1 MDLQEQV
8 RMEDTY
14 HKLNKIVDDISD
26 VSVFPSLV
34 WVWCWDVIRSLYKD
48 YHDFEDDE
56 YTIKMSLEDIFKLFW
71 AGADN
76 NGFTLEYGSE
86 EVFEHIRSWMIDN
99 DILVSVESE
108 QEEV

>member
-1 MDLQEQV
+1 MLMDLQEQV

-14 HKLNKIVDDISD
+14 HKLNKIVDEIND

-71 AGADN
+71 RDAAEQ
-76 NGFTLEYGSE
+76 GFGLEYGSE

-99 DILVSVESE
+99 DILVNVE
-108 QEEV
+108 